1 MNGCDNKAMGY
12 YFNIL
17 CITLS
22 LKCMLGL
29 GFTVGGNLSVS
40 GYNSTENT
48 EGLSLLSTSP
58 EYTFP
63 FCGIVKHWKI
73 LSIGEG
79 KLWLQIWRPHKAMSY
94 RLIQEISVYTTG
106 ASTIQQI
113 PPMNPTTSP
122 DIIHFYKGDVIG
134 WKYNEKEIIPFRSSP
149 VIARGH
155 GFWRRR
161 VSHGDGVTEN
171 WGQGEFLYARQY
183 AISASVSENTP
194 PYFEKDGIPASTF
207 TVTIGD
213 ASDPYTQVMTLPVK
227 DREETLTLRIS
238 MSTKSLYFSLNET
251 SYTIYTL
258 QWLKVGQYSTEIQVT
273 DYCGK
278 SASAQIFIS
287 VVESNPTTTQEM
299 FLGRP
304 AIVWTVG
311 LPMSLGL
318 SVMCLGS
325 LFVYSCIQWKKGSTF
340 PVTELK

>member
-1 MNGCDNKAMGY
+1 MDC
-12 YFNIL
+12 YFNFL

-22 LKCMLGL
+22 LKYTFGL
-29 GFTVGGNLSVS
+29 GYTVGGNLSVS
-40 GYNSTENT
+40 GYNATEET

-63 FCGIVKHWKI
+63 FCGVVKHWKI
-73 LSIGEG
+73 LSIDEG
-79 KLWLQIWRPHKAMSY
+79 KLWLQIWRPQKAMSY

-122 DIIHFYKGDVIG
+122 EIIHFNKGDVIG
-134 WKYNEKEIIPFRSSP
+134 WKYNGKEIIPFRTSP
-149 VIARGH
+149 VIARGR

-161 VSHGDGVTEN
+161 ASNVSGVTEN

-183 AISASVSENTP
+183 AISASVSEN
-194 PYFEKDGIPASTF
+194 
-207 TVTIGD
+207 
-213 ASDPYTQVMTLPVK
+213 
-227 DREETLTLRIS
+227 
-238 MSTKSLYFSLNET
+238 N
-251 SYTIYTL
+251 IYTL
-258 QWLKVGQYSTEIQVT
+258 KWLKLGQYSIEIQAT

-287 VVESNPTTTQEM
+287 VVESNPTTTQET

-318 SVMCLGS
+318 SVLCLGS

-340 PVTELK
+340 SVTELK